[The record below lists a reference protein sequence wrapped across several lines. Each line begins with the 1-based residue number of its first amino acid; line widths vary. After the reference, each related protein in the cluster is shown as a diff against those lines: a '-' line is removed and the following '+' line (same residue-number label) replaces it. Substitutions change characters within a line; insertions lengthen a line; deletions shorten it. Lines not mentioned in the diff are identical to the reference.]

1 MNYYE
6 YIKDTLNEMKNID
19 GIFAS
24 IYLIA
29 AQVSQVCNELN
40 IKILSDVKLF
50 GFDDVEIAKLTTSTI
65 TTIHQPIK
73 EIARLAV
80 ELIDA
85 KYKNIEVNE
94 QTILPIE
101 LVVRNSFKE

>member
-24 IYLIA
+24 SYLIA
-29 AQVSQVCNELN
+29 AQVIQVCNELN
-40 IKILSDVKLF
+40 IKIPSDVKLV

-65 TTIHQPIK
+65 TIIHQ
-73 EIARLAV
+73 A
-80 ELIDA
+80 
-85 KYKNIEVNE
+85 N
-94 QTILPIE
+94 
-101 LVVRNSFKE
+101 